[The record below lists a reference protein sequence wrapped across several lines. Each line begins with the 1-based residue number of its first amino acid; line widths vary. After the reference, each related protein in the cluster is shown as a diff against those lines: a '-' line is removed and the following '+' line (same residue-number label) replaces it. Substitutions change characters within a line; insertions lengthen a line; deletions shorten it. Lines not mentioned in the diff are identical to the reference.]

1 MLFPPIHKIVI
12 PLEKAITIKST
23 LTNFFFFFAKVIRQL
38 LFNTRSQE
46 LAMIIS
52 YPTSASGITVSY
64 QNQPQSIDKTSK
76 K

>member
-23 LTNFFFFFAKVIRQL
+23 LTIFFFFAKVIRQL
-38 LFNTRSQE
+38 FFNTRSQE

>member
-38 LFNTRSQE
+38 FFNTRSQE

>member
-12 PLEKAITIKST
+12 PLEKAITIKSK
-23 LTNFFFFFAKVIRQL
+23 LTIFFAKVFRQL
-38 LFNTRSQE
+38 VFNTRSQE

-52 YPTSASGITVSY
+52 YPTGASGITVSY
-64 QNQPQSIDKTSK
+64 QKQPQSIDKTSK

>member
-12 PLEKAITIKST
+12 PLEKAITIKSK
-23 LTNFFFFFAKVIRQL
+23 LTIFFFAKVFRQL
-38 LFNTRSQE
+38 VFNTRSQE

-52 YPTSASGITVSY
+52 YPTGASGITVSY
-64 QNQPQSIDKTSK
+64 QKQPQSIDKTSK